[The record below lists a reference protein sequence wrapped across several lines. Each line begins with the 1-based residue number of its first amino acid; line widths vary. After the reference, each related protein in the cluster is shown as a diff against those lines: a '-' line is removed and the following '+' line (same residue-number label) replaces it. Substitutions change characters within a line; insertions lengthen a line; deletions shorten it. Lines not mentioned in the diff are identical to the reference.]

1 MLITEIFNKWQL
13 PFLIEADRLST
24 PTAFIVAML
33 FPPYFTLLMF
43 SYGICKFSLHNT
55 NVFLTFLCE
64 DSGF

>member
-1 MLITEIFNKWQL
+1 MLITEIFGKWQL
-13 PFLIEADRLST
+13 PFLIEADQLST

-33 FPPYFTLLMF
+33 FPPYFALLMF
-43 SYGICKFSLHNT
+43 CYGICKFSLHNT